1 MHIDDIVAVSPG
13 IDLPAGEY
21 GLSGSP
27 DIPPV
32 GEAAQ
37 AACVAVVD
45 SRNLLRECIV
55 SHIAACGDFVAVG
68 YDCMDEIFNPGGSHD
83 HSIVVLCSIT
93 ETRKAALGEL
103 TRLRSRNS
111 SCPVVVLTGVNDHD
125 LTADFLRHGARGVI
139 PLAFPADSV
148 VEALRFVHAGGTF
161 VPSESLPPKPWITAR
176 HALPGNCALTTRE
189 EQVVALLRSGKQNK
203 QIAYDMGLSI
213 GTVKVHL
220 HNIMNKL
227 GARNRI
233 QVLACRGL
241 IAGSKQ
247 TAIGHPPPVPADT
260 GPIADLVRSAT
271 A

>member
-1 MHIDDIVAVSPG
+1 MRFGAVSPG
-13 IDLPAGEY
+13 IDSLADGY
-21 GLSGSP
+21 RCSGSP

-32 GEAAQ
+32 GDAAKT
-37 AACVAVVD
+37 ACVAVVD

-55 SHIAACGDFVAVG
+55 RYIAACGDFAAMG
-68 YDCMDEIFNPGGSHD
+68 YDCVDEIFHPGESHD
-83 HSIVVLCSIT
+83 HSIVVLFSIT

-103 TRLRSRNS
+103 ARLRSRNS

-148 VEALRFVHAGGTF
+148 VEALRFVHTGGTF
-161 VPSESLPPKPWITAR
+161 VPDESLPPKPWIIAQR
-176 HALPGNCALTTRE
+176 PLPENCALTKRE
-189 EQVVALLRSGKQNK
+189 EQIVALLRSGKQNK
-203 QIAYDMGLSI
+203 QIAHELGLSI

-241 IAGSKQ
+241 IAGSRQ
-247 TAIGHPPPVPADT
+247 AAIGHRPPVAAGT
-260 GPIADLVRSAT
+260 ETIAGLVRSTT

>member
-1 MHIDDIVAVSPG
+1 MHIDEIVAVSSG
-13 IDLPAGEY
+13 IDKP
-21 GLSGSP
+21 SGDHSCSASP

-32 GEAAQ
+32 GEALQ
-37 AACVAVVD
+37 TACVAVVD
-45 SRNLLRECIV
+45 SRSLLRECIV
-55 SHIAACGDFVAVG
+55 RYIAASGDFVALG
-68 YDCMDEIFNPGGSHD
+68 YDCVDEICHLEGSHGRA
-83 HSIVVLCSIT
+83 IVVLCSIA

-103 TRLRSRNS
+103 ARLRNRNS

-161 VPSESLPPKPWITAR
+161 VPSESLPPKPGIIAG
-176 HALPGNCALTTRE
+176 HPLPGSCALTKRE
-189 EQVVALLRSGKQNK
+189 EQIVTLLRSGKQNK
-203 QIAYDMGLSI
+203 QIAYDLGLSI

-247 TAIGHPPPVPADT
+247 TAIGHLPPVST
-260 GPIADLVRSAT
+260 GTGAIAGPVRSAT